1 MPLSSCEVWV
11 TPPFMQKTCLPSVL
25 RPDPAGAVAAAL
37 HSPWVLDRPSGAVP
51 QSTAEELEQPG
62 GREGLTRSFWHGC
75 GTLRLEKH
83 CSQGSQSSWSGGSA
97 AAHLVTA
104 AAVTSSWL
112 IYSCVT
118 LQVARYSKSSLIIK
132 LQGHDPINSTAVKIL
147 GWTGVFFCTLFGY
160 VCTWDL

>member
-1 MPLSSCEVWV
+1 MSYTTFHAENLPALCAQARPRWGCGCCSAQLLSVGQ
-11 TPPFMQKTCLPSVL
+11 TI
-25 RPDPAGAVAAAL
+25 R
-37 HSPWVLDRPSGAVP
+37 AVP

-62 GREGLTRSFWHGC
+62 GKDGLTRSFWHGC

-160 VCTWDL
+160 VCT